1 MLARSGEDASTMKR
15 RRTMLLCVTA
25 TSMAASAAACSGE
38 PIGKIGRPDSETY
51 VDAGAPDAEASAPAA
66 TDAPPVVDTPP
77 AFAIGKIAVDRDAG
91 PPPKAPPPNAHPD
104 RVGTTATVDDGSTL
118 APTVGTTAH
127 VPDKKK

>member
-38 PIGKIGRPDSETY
+38 PIGKVGRPDSDTY
-51 VDAGAPDAEASAPAA
+51 FDAGAPDAEASAAA
-66 TDAPPVVDTPP
+66 TDAPPVVDALP

-91 PPPKAPPPNAHPD
+91 PPPNAPPPNAHPD
-104 RVGTTATVDDGSTL
+104 RVGTTATVDDGAPL

>member
-38 PIGKIGRPDSETY
+38 PIGKIGRPDSDTY

-66 TDAPPVVDTPP
+66 TDAPPVVDTLPVG
-77 AFAIGKIAVDRDAG
+77 AIGKIAVDRDAG
-91 PPPKAPPPNAHPD
+91 PPSNAHPPNAHPD
-104 RVGTTATVDDGSTL
+104 RVGTTATVHDGGPPV
-118 APTVGTTAH
+118 PTVGTTAR
-127 VPDKKK
+127 VPDQKK